1 MSDKTIGLI
10 WSISLMLIGLTT
22 MIISIANVFGD
33 GLPDAPTR
41 VIGIMQLILLP
52 ALAASTVAKYMRDR
66 KRNKK

>member
-10 WSISLMLIGLTT
+10 WSISLMLIGLTS
-22 MIISIANVFGD
+22 MIINIANVFGK
-33 GLPDAPTR
+33 GLPDAPAR

-52 ALAASTVAKYMRDR
+52 ALAGSTIEKIRRDR

>member
-22 MIISIANVFGD
+22 MIINIANVFGE

-52 ALAASTVAKYMRDR
+52 ALAGSTIEKIRRDR

>member
-10 WSISLMLIGLTT
+10 WSISLMLIGITALAW
-22 MIISIANVFGD
+22 SIPNIFGD
-33 GLPDAPTR
+33 GLPDTPTR

-52 ALAASTVAKYMRDR
+52 ALAGSTIEKIRRDR

>member
-10 WSISLMLIGLTT
+10 WSMSLMLIGITT
-22 MIISIANVFGD
+22 LLWVIPDIFGG
-33 GLPDAPTR
+33 GLPDTPRR

-52 ALAASTVAKYMRDR
+52 ALAGSTVAKYMRDR